1 VGWYLRVVPDCGRQG
16 SGIPQKGRKE
26 PVMKKITAGLVAILC
41 ILALAGCKEKDKKDA
56 PASDHPTSE
65 HPNASEHPQ

>member
-1 VGWYLRVVPDCGRQG
+1 
-16 SGIPQKGRKE
+16 
-26 PVMKKITAGLVAILC
+26 MKKITAGLVAILC